1 MVCLFFLSYPP
12 TTMIIHGV
20 DKDVEVS
27 FAVGALGGC
36 TLPVLF
42 GLAVDIIEVYSAC
55 LMYDG
60 NVFSATS

>member
-1 MVCLFFLSYPP
+1 
-12 TTMIIHGV
+12 MIIHGV

-60 NVFSATS
+60 NAFSATS